1 MEITGEKINR
11 GAGLGVEA
19 PCVYRF
25 YGPVEYIHKTK
36 QLMIQAANN

>member
-1 MEITGEKINR
+1 MNG

-19 PCVYRF
+19 PCVYHL
-25 YGPVEYIHKTK
+25 YGPVAYFERTK